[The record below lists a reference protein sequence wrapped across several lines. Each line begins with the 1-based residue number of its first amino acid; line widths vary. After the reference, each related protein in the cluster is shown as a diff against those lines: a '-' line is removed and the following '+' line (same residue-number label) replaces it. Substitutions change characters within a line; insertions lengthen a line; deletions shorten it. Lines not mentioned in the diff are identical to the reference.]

1 MLKNLKIARKL
12 NLAFALLA
20 ACFVTSSAAVFLS
33 IKTMEQAASASLES
47 ALAAG
52 QADSLLTQVLE
63 QTNALR
69 GYVIKGEPKFL
80 ATYRE
85 SEAAFDK
92 TLAGMTAQAEDGDQK
107 ARMGKM
113 REAMAVWREKVGDKV
128 VGLMAD
134 PARHAEAG
142 DLSGVKSLT
151 AIRAIQKDIREA
163 ALHTAE
169 ADQAQRARA
178 VQVADLWMAVGGVAA
193 LGAAGLMGWL
203 LSKSIADPVSQ
214 MTAVMQRLANGDHA
228 VEPPAA
234 DRRDE
239 LGDMASAVIR
249 FRDAAI
255 EKLRLEEE
263 AAQIRDAAAAE
274 RQRNEDLG
282 RVAAQDLASVVSDLG
297 AGLSRLAQGDL
308 SFRLNNAFPG
318 QYRQLQDDFNAAVSE
333 LQSAMGVI
341 DGNAHAIRSGVGEIA
356 QASDDLARRTERQA
370 ATIEETA
377 AALDE
382 ITATVQHSAETAAVV
397 RRLVAST
404 KEDAEG
410 SGQVVRNA
418 VNAMGAIERSSGE
431 IGQIVGVIDE
441 IAFQTN
447 LLALNA
453 GVEAARAGDA
463 GRGFAVVASEVR
475 ALAQRSASAAKE
487 IKALIS
493 NSNHEVDAGVDLVR
507 RTGEALARI
516 LDQVTEINGLAAGIS
531 TAAEKQSTALRG
543 VNTAI
548 NQLDQVIQQN
558 AAMVEQ
564 STAAT
569 HALSRE
575 TDELAGLVSRFGA
588 NGGAPAKVKP
598 ARQPHAAA
606 LRTHGATALKPVE
619 DWEEF

>member
-1 MLKNLKIARKL
+1 MLRNLKIAGKL

-20 ACFVTSSAAVFLS
+20 ACFLTSSAVVFLS
-33 IKTMEQAASASLES
+33 IKTMEQAASASLDS
-47 ALAAG
+47 ALLSG
-52 QADSLLTQVLE
+52 QADGLLTQVLE

-69 GYVIKGEPKFL
+69 GYVIKGDPKFL
-80 ATYRE
+80 ATYRD
-85 SEAAFDK
+85 SAAAFDK
-92 TLAGMTAQAEDGDQK
+92 ALSAMASETDDTDQK
-107 ARMGKM
+107 TRMGKM
-113 REAMAVWREKVGDKV
+113 REAMADWRERVGDKV
-128 VGLMAD
+128 VSLMDD

-151 AIRAIQKDIREA
+151 TIRAIQKDIRTA
-163 ALHTAE
+163 ALQTAA
-169 ADQAQRARA
+169 ADQAERARA
-178 VQVADLWMAVGGVAA
+178 VGVADLSMVIGGFVALA
-193 LGAAGLMGWL
+193 AAGLMGWL
-203 LSKSIADPVSQ
+203 LSRSIADPVSQ
-214 MTAVMQRLANGDHA
+214 MTQVMRRLASGDHA

-239 LGDMASAVIR
+239 LGEMAAAVTH

-255 EKLRLEEE
+255 EKLRLEAE

-274 RQRNEDLG
+274 RQVNEE
-282 RVAAQDLASVVSDLG
+282 RERKAAQDLAAVVADLG
-297 AGLSRLAQGDL
+297 SGLSSLARGDL

-318 QYRQLQDDFNAAVSE
+318 QYRQLRTDFNAAMGE
-333 LQSAMGVI
+333 LQTAMSVI
-341 DGNAHAIRSGVGEIA
+341 DGNAKAIRGGVGEIA
-356 QASDDLARRTERQA
+356 QASDDLARRTEHQA
-370 ATIEETA
+370 ATLEQTA

-382 ITATVQHSAETAAVV
+382 ITATVRRSAETAGTV
-397 RRLVAST
+397 RHLVASA
-404 KEDAEG
+404 KDDAE
-410 SGQVVRNA
+410 SSSAVVTNA
-418 VNAMGAIERSSGE
+418 VDAMSAIERSSVE
-431 IGQIVGVIDE
+431 ISQIVGVIDE

-475 ALAQRSASAAKE
+475 ALAQRSAGAAKE

-493 NSNHEVDAGVDLVR
+493 NSNHEVGAGVDLVR

-516 LDQVTEINGLAAGIS
+516 LQQVTEINGLASGIS
-531 TAAEKQSTALRG
+531 TAAQEQSSALQG

-569 HALSRE
+569 HALSVE
-575 TDELAGLVSRFGA
+575 TDELASLVSRFG
-588 NGGAPAKVKP
+588 GGDDRAKP
-598 ARQPHAAA
+598 AAVRTRRAASA
-606 LRTHGATALKPVE
+606 PRVHGATALKPVE
-619 DWEEF
+619 SWEEF

>member
-1 MLKNLKIARKL
+1 MLKNLKIAGKL

-20 ACFVTSSAAVFLS
+20 ACFITSSAAVFLS
-33 IKTMEQAASASLES
+33 IKTMERAASASLES

-52 QADSLLTQVLE
+52 QSDSLLTQVLE

-92 TLAGMTAQAEDGDQK
+92 TLAAMDAKADGAEQK

-113 REAMAVWREKVGDKV
+113 REAMSDWRERVGDKV
-128 VGLMAD
+128 VTLMAD

-163 ALHTAE
+163 ALQTAG
-169 ADQAQRARA
+169 ADQAERARA
-178 VQVADLWMAVGGVAA
+178 VQGANLWMVLGAVAA
-193 LGAAGLMGWL
+193 LAAAALMGWL
-203 LSKSIADPVSQ
+203 LSRSIADPVSQ
-214 MTAVMQRLANGDHA
+214 MTAVMRRLASGDNDVA
-228 VEPPAA
+228 PPNA

-239 LGDMASAVIR
+239 LGDMAAAVIH

-255 EKLRLEEE
+255 EKLRLEAE
-263 AAQIRDAAAAE
+263 AAQIRDAAAVERVKNEELARQAAE
-274 RQRNEDLG
+274 ELG
-282 RVAAQDLASVVSDLG
+282 AVVADLG
-297 AGLSRLAQGDL
+297 AGLSKLAQGDL
-308 SFRLNNAFPG
+308 SFRLDQVFPG
-318 QYRQLQDDFNAAVSE
+318 QYRQLQADFNAAMGE
-333 LQSAMGVI
+333 LQTAMAVI
-341 DGNAHAIRSGVGEIA
+341 DRNTHAIRGGVGEIA
-356 QASDDLARRTERQA
+356 SASDDLARRTEHQA
-370 ATIEETA
+370 ATVEETA

-382 ITATVQHSAETAAVV
+382 ITATVRLSAETASTVHG
-397 RRLVAST
+397 LVASA
-404 KEDAEG
+404 KGDAET
-410 SGQVVRNA
+410 SSRVVGEA
-418 VNAMGAIERSSGE
+418 VEAMGAIERSSGE

-475 ALAQRSASAAKE
+475 GLAQRSAAAAKE
-487 IKALIS
+487 INALIS
-493 NSNHEVDAGVDLVR
+493 NSNREVGAGVDLVS

-516 LDQVTEINGLAAGIS
+516 LDQVTEINVLVSGIS
-531 TAAEKQSTALRG
+531 TAAHEQSTALHG
-543 VNTAI
+543 VNGAI

-575 TDELAGLVSRFGA
+575 TDELAGLVSRFRT
-588 NGGAPAKVKP
+588 GGKP
-598 ARQPHAAA
+598 AARTAQARAA
-606 LRTHGATALKPVE
+606 
-619 DWEEF
+619 